1 MTGRLNGKIAIV
13 TGGLSGIGAAVAR
26 RFVDD
31 GASVIAADLTAPETT
46 LSDAQIAA
54 FKANVADPD
63 SVAALVA
70 AVLARHGR
78 IDCLVNSA
86 GIAAD
91 IPFLD
96 TPLDVFDRI
105 VAVNLRGTFIVGQA
119 VARAMRDAGQ
129 GAIVNIA
136 SVSGMT
142 GNLGRTAYGA
152 SKGGVVN
159 LSRVMAV
166 DLAPFGIRVNVLSP
180 GPIDTPLVAQVH
192 NEAIRRQWTDRVPM
206 RRYGTPEEMAAVA
219 AFLCSDDASYVTG
232 HVLAADGGFMG
243 AGLTVTEGG

>member
-1 MTGRLNGKIAIV
+1 MTARLNGKIAIV

-26 RFVDD
+26 RFVEE
-31 GASVIAADLTAPETT
+31 GASVIAADLTATETALPDT
-46 LSDAQIAA
+46 PIAP
-54 FKANVADPD
+54 FKANVADPA
-63 SVAALVA
+63 SVDALLQ
-70 AVLARHGR
+70 AVLQRHGR

-96 TPLDVFDRI
+96 TSLEVFDRI
-105 VAVNLRGTFIVGQA
+105 IAVNLRGTFIIGQA
-119 VARAMRDAGQ
+119 VARAMREKGQ

-142 GNLGRTAYGA
+142 GNVGRTAYGA

-166 DLAPFGIRVNVLSP
+166 DLAPFGIRVNILAP
-180 GPIDTPLVAQVH
+180 GPVNTPLVAQVH
-192 NEAIRRQWTDRVPM
+192 NDDTRRQWNERVPM

-232 HVLAADGGFMG
+232 HVLAADGGFLG
-243 AGLTVTEGG
+243 AGLTVSEGV